1 MRFKHFN
8 IGNRKFCISACRWLE
23 FTKTYSFTK
32 DGCYEE
38 TGNHEISLMHFN
50 LLPVIRYEY
59 TGSLYTGRTQSL
71 CLEWFFWKI
80 KIENETYL
88 NMGS

>member
-1 MRFKHFN
+1 MRLKFKHFN
-8 IGNRKFCISACRWLE
+8 INNRKFCISACRWLE

-32 DGCYEE
+32 DGGYKE
-38 TGNHEISLMHFN
+38 TGNPAISLMHFN
-50 LLPVIRYEY
+50 LLPVVRYE
-59 TGSLYTGRTQSL
+59 YTGRTQSL

-88 NMGS
+88 NMGDFL